1 MATSTPIDGRT
12 LRKTGRTAQL
22 ATKIKPEVKA
32 KLYELA
38 EKCDIPIN
46 QIIEESIESIYLEK
60 MNNQDNPQTA

>member
-1 MATSTPIDGRT
+1 MTTSLIDGRT

-38 EKCDIPIN
+38 KTCDIPIN
-46 QIIEESIESIYLEK
+46 QIIEESIESIYQEK
-60 MNNQDNPQTA
+60 MKQQDNAQPA